1 MRQYRVGL
9 VGESNYQSAVKRAK
23 IGMPVDLV
31 HEPANPH
38 DKTAISARIPGGAT
52 IGYVPRDSWM
62 KRAILDEDWIIR
74 ARVGAINGEQMG
86 NLGVVLDLVMLDDVE
101 VEQGVV
107 PVFQDTVSQSA
118 MPVKKS
124 VKTQPSP
131 LSTLVVAL
139 LKLIT
144 PKKGGRKGRR
154 R

>member
-1 MRQYRVGL
+1 
-9 VGESNYQSAVKRAK
+9 
-23 IGMPVDLV
+23 
-31 HEPANPH
+31 
-38 DKTAISARIPGGAT
+38 
-52 IGYVPRDSWM
+52 M